1 MKVGKVV
8 MLRLISGTTLSR
20 LTRLVWAVLLLQL
33 LSCGP
38 GPDTSPPRAI
48 TYTFDAPTRELI
60 RLLAQ
65 KAKSSEYQDF
75 DRNFKGILV
84 PESLLPYEPFVLG
97 LSTESKIPAVLLLDA
112 PWVQRYGVAGWLY
125 ELERTD
131 IFDRSELVESVAEAF
146 SVSLTHI
153 TGQKDKQLV
162 AVPTYIKG
170 NILFYRQ
177 DILNRYNLTAPRTWE
192 ELRTICRK
200 ILPQEK
206 SLKYGLLIH
215 STNTLNDFY
224 PIFWGFGGRVNND
237 DGQFV
242 LAEKPNAEAFVAA
255 LKMLVAMQGSIIP
268 GPGALK
274 QFDPGGSL
282 RQAFFQGQTLFMIN
296 WSTRMQDLGDL
307 ITKGVDQPP
316 GKLTNISQVGVAP
329 IPAQAGHP
337 HRYSNIGS
345 FGWAVNRFSVTD
357 PVVIEHAKQFIK
369 VVAGE
374 KFQLLAAETMGQVP
388 SLIRVLKQVTNKE
401 VLQVYNDT
409 FAQKDMVMR
418 PRPHSRRI
426 NNVLEKVLDE
436 ALYGRLTP
444 EAALAGAIAELKKDQ
459 TPN

>member
-1 MKVGKVV
+1 V
-8 MLRLISGTTLSR
+8 LR
-20 LTRLVWAVLLLQL
+20 LTRVVWAVLLLQL
-33 LSCGP
+33 PGCGP
-38 GPDTSPPRAI
+38 SPDIPTPRAI

-60 RLLAQ
+60 GLLAQ
-65 KAKSSEYQDF
+65 KAKSSVYQNF

-97 LSTESKIPAVLLLDA
+97 LATESKIPTVLLLDA

-125 ELERTD
+125 ELERTK
-131 IFDRSELVESVAEAF
+131 IFNRLELVPSVAEAF
-146 SVSLTHI
+146 SVSLAQI
-153 TGQKDKQLV
+153 TGQKGKQLV
-162 AVPTYIKG
+162 AVPTNIKG

-177 DILNRYNLTAPRTWE
+177 DILKRYNLTPPRTWE
-192 ELRTICRK
+192 ELRAICLK
-200 ILPQEK
+200 VLPQEK

-224 PIFWGFGGRVNND
+224 PIFWGFGGKVNTD

-242 LAEKPNAEAFVAA
+242 LPEKPNADAFVAA
-255 LKMLVAMQGSIIP
+255 LKALIAMQGNIIP
-268 GPGALK
+268 GPTAWK

-296 WSTRMQDLGDL
+296 WSTRMKDLSDL
-307 ITKGVDQPP
+307 IAKGPGQPP
-316 GKLTNISQVGVAP
+316 GSLTSVSQVGVAP

-345 FGWAVNRFSVTD
+345 FGWAVNRFAVTD
-357 PVVIEHAKQFIK
+357 PAVIEHAKQFIG
-369 VVAGE
+369 VVADE
-374 KFQLLAAETMGQVP
+374 QFQLLAAETMGQVP
-388 SLIRVLKQVTNKE
+388 SLIRALDKVTNKE

-409 FAQKDMVMR
+409 FAQKDMVLR

-436 ALYGRLTP
+436 VLYGRQTP
-444 EAALAGAIAELKKDQ
+444 EAALTRAITELKKDQ
-459 TPN
+459 TLD